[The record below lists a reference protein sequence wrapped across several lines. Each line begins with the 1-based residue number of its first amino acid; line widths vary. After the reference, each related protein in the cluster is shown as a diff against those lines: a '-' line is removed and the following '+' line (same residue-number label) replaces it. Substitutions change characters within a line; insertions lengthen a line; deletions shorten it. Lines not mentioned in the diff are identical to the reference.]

1 MPTKDPLKNSQY
13 VAKSRA
19 ELIARI
25 NIEEYRKR
33 NAEAQRAYRAKKRAI
48 KKAIMSN
55 IDNRL
60 DVNDPTEYRQ
70 KLRSRNMKK

>member
-1 MPTKDPLKNSQY
+1 MAVKDPLKNSQY

-19 ELIARI
+19 KLIARI
-25 NIEEYRKR
+25 GIEEYRKR
-33 NAEAQRAYRAKKRAI
+33 NAEAQREYRAKKRAI

-55 IDNRL
+55 IDNHF

-70 KLRSRNMKK
+70 KLRSSKIKK

>member
-1 MPTKDPLKNSQY
+1 MAVKDPLKNRQY

-19 ELIARI
+19 KLIARI
-25 NIEEYRKR
+25 GIEEYRKR

-48 KKAIMSN
+48 KKAIMS

-70 KLRSRNMKK
+70 KLRSSKI

>member
-1 MPTKDPLKNSQY
+1 MPTKDSLKNRQY

-19 ELIARI
+19 KLIASI
-25 NIEEYRKR
+25 GIEEYRKR

-70 KLRSRNMKK
+70 KFRSSRMKK